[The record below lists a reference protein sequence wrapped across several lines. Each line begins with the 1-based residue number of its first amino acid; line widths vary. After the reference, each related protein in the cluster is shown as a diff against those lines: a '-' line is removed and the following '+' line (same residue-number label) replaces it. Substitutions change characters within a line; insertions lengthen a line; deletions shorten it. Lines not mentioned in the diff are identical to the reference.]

1 MVVAS
6 ELLVAHEERLRA
18 SKRIH
23 RAGPLVS
30 GLPESP
36 ALLARQDDLVDAVPK
51 LTRKQ
56 MLDTAGIEAP
66 FKAAA
71 AERQAGV
78 GACGRFA
85 EWLGRSHLCY
95 EKQQAKAVEALRLPN
110 LVADLL
116 RPKPNDTS
124 NKITGRDRLAII
136 KRTLDSFGLERSETQ
151 REFHD
156 MMICACA
163 LLIFKED
170 LDDELDDLLQ
180 EYGITE
186 LQAEAM
192 FITPRRWGKTYSVAM
207 FVVAIALGIEA
218 TDHPFEISI
227 FSTGRR
233 ASQKLLEL
241 IYAFV
246 CKIGGMKEMVIKHTV
261 ETIWFQGPNGP
272 GDIRKIS
279 SYPSKVKVSS
289 LLLCCLSVRWWRRWW
304 WRSRGKSP
312 GE

>member
-1 MVVAS
+1 MVVLQAQLAAT
-6 ELLVAHEERLRA
+6 EAQLRA
-18 SKRIH
+18 SRRIV
-23 RAGPLVS
+23 RGPAS
-30 GLPESP
+30 T
-36 ALLARQDDLVDAVPK
+36 ALLGRTDDIVEVLPT

-56 MLDTAGIEAP
+56 MLDTAGVPMEQ
-66 FKAAA
+66 KAFA
-71 AERQAGV
+71 AERQNGAE
-78 GACGRFA
+78 ACGRFA
-85 EWLGRSHLCY
+85 AWLDKSHLCY
-95 EKQQAKAVEALRLPN
+95 EKQQAKHVEALRLPN

-124 NKITGRDRLAII
+124 NKITGRDRLGII

-163 LLIFKED
+163 MLIFRDD

-207 FVVAIALGIEA
+207 FVVAVALGIEA
-218 TDHPFEISI
+218 IEKPFEISI

-241 IYAFV
+241 IYAFI
-246 CKIGGMKEMVIKHTV
+246 CKISGMKEMIIKHTV
-261 ETIWFQGPNGP
+261 ETIWLQGPNGP

-279 SYPSKVKVSS
+279 SYPSKVKVS
-289 LLLCCLSVRWWRRWW
+289 LCVAS
-304 WRSRGKSP
+304 GA
-312 GE
+312 

>member
-1 MVVAS
+1 MVVAN
-6 ELLVAHEERLRA
+6 ELLAAAEEQLRA
-18 SKRIH
+18 SRRIV
-23 RAGPLVS
+23 RGAG
-30 GLPESP
+30 GLSTST
-36 ALLARQDDLVDAVPK
+36 LLGRDDDVVDVLPT

-56 MLDTAGIEAP
+56 MLDTAGVPMAA
-66 FKAAA
+66 KAYA

-78 GACGRFA
+78 DACGRFA
-85 EWLGRSHLCY
+85 TWLDRSHLCF
-95 EKQQAKAVEALRLPN
+95 EKAQAKAVEALRLPN

-124 NKITGRDRLAII
+124 NKITGRDRLGVI

-163 LLIFKED
+163 LLIFKDD

-218 TDHPFEISI
+218 ADHPFEISI

-241 IYAFV
+241 IFAFV
-246 CKIGGMKEMVIKHTV
+246 CKIGGMKEMIVKHTV
-261 ETIWFQGPNGP
+261 ETIWLQGPNGP
-272 GDIRKIS
+272 SDIRKIS
-279 SYPSKVKVSS
+279 SYPSKVKVSEGVVF
-289 LLLCCLSVRWWRRWW
+289 VRGALEWW
-304 WRSRGKSP
+304 WTAAVGRDR
-312 GE
+312 